1 MMWPVSVVIVCRERW
16 LQLARS
22 DLRNVPQGPSPLFDK
37 TTKSRPPVSDSTAVP
52 GSDACFKANT
62 GAASEPLMTV
72 PPKIAAQVR
81 SIVTCV
87 WLSRVR
93 YICVC
98 AHSFVIQYVG
108 IQSRVLGG
116 SHAAARAL

>member
-1 MMWPVSVVIVCRERW
+1 MWAVSVAIVSRER
-16 LQLARS
+16 LQQRARS
-22 DLRNVPQGPSPLFDK
+22 NLRNVPQGPSPLFDK
-37 TTKSRPPVSDSTAVP
+37 TTKSRPPVSDGTAVP
-52 GSDACFKANT
+52 DSDAGFKANT
-62 GAASEPLMTV
+62 EAASEPLMTV

-81 SIVTCV
+81 SILTCV
-87 WLSRVR
+87 WWSRVR